1 MRRQIEHLTGLHDNF
16 VAHGVAEFGELL
28 QVWIRVVHLGMAGRF
43 VLPRQQGEIL
53 TLIRMGQNV
62 ASTTAQ
68 DDNGIPAGIKVI
80 LGNDTLH
87 SETTMNTLLLTGIA
101 QIELAFFRLEEGQ
114 FVIEIS
120 VGAIKNIR
128 G

>member
-1 MRRQIEHLTGLHDNF
+1 
-16 VAHGVAEFGELL
+16 
-28 QVWIRVVHLGMAGRF
+28 
-43 VLPRQQGEIL
+43 
-53 TLIRMGQNV
+53 
-62 ASTTAQ
+62 
-68 DDNGIPAGIKVI
+68 
-80 LGNDTLH
+80 
-87 SETTMNTLLLTGIA
+87 MNTLLLTGIA